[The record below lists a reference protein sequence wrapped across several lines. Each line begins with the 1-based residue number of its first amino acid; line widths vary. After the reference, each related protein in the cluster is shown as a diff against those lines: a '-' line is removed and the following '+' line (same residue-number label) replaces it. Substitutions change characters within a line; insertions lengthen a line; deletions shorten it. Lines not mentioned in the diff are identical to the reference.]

1 MSRFRPLATLATMV
15 AMLAAP
21 VGVVALTPGSA
32 SATPGVAAAAYPPV
46 KPTVVVNK
54 GTVKKGVS
62 VKATGRSYKAKE
74 KVFVTVSFKAK
85 GSKNYKTV
93 KTATVKTDSKGKFI
107 IIVKMSMAGTVIISG
122 KGLTSK
128 KTGSATV
135 WVIDKKKGN
144 GGWVIHPASFT
155 GGPAATSVV
164 TPISAPDG
172 AEGIAL
178 AGLGA
183 MALLG
188 SAAVTGQTIRRRRR
202 LSAAA

>member
-32 SATPGVAAAAYPPV
+32 SAAPTVKTTNYPPA

-54 GTVKKGVS
+54 GTVKIGVT
-62 VKATGRSYKAKE
+62 VRATGREFKAKE
-74 KVFVTVSFKAK
+74 KIYITVVFTPK
-85 GSKNYKTV
+85 GSKKSKVV
-93 KTATVKTDSKGKFI
+93 KTAYVRADSKGKFGVN
-107 IIVKMSMAGTVIISG
+107 VKMSAAGSVVIKG

-128 KTGSATV
+128 KSGSATV
-135 WVIDKKKGN
+135 WVINKKKGK
-144 GGWVIHPASFT
+144 GGWSVHPASFT
-155 GGPAATSVV
+155 GGPTSTSVLTPVSV
-164 TPISAPDG
+164 TSG
-172 AEGIAL
+172 TEGITL
-178 AGLGA
+178 AALGA

-202 LSAAA
+202 VSAAA